1 MATTPPTEDP
11 RTTNALRVYT
21 GLPPEGRRIGV
32 IGKGGSGKSTT
43 CGHLLAH
50 WAATGVPA
58 IGLDADDPGEQ
69 EDGSLYTWAEV
80 SDIGAPVYRAPAASR
95 IAEEARRL
103 TPAHGIGLIDTGAW
117 ERRSGNR
124 HFAVFA
130 ASDLVV
136 LALQPTPIELERAG
150 SVLKAVEQLESV
162 GVAVPRLVIL
172 MTMVNRSASSAR
184 ETRED
189 LTGAGFSVLETEI
202 PRSDARE
209 GYAQAFGRTPRV
221 TPGDRMAMLADE
233 LLEEV
238 RR

>member
-1 MATTPPTEDP
+1 MTTTHP
-11 RTTNALRVYT
+11 R
-21 GLPPEGRRIGV
+21 LPREGRRIGI

-50 WAATGVPA
+50 WSTTGVPVV
-58 IGLDADDPGEQ
+58 GLDADDPGEQ
-69 EDGSLYTWAEV
+69 EDGSLYAW
-80 SDIGAPVYRAPAASR
+80 SDSTDLGAPVYRAPAASR

-103 TPAHGIGLIDTGAW
+103 TPEHGIGLIDTGAW
-117 ERRSGNR
+117 ERRAGNR

-172 MTMVNRSASSAR
+172 LTLVNRSASSAR

-189 LTGAGFSVLETEI
+189 LTAAGFTVLETEI
-202 PRSDARE
+202 PRSDSRE
-209 GYAQAFGRTPRV
+209 GYAQAFGRTPRL
-221 TPGDRMAMLADE
+221 TPGDRMTLLADE
-233 LLEEV
+233 LLAEV
-238 RR
+238 TR